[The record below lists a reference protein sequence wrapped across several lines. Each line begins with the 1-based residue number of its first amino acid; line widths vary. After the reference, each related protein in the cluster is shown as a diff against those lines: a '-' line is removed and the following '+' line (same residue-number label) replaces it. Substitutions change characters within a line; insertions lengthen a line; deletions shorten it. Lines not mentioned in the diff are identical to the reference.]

1 MLIRLDKKTNSGYN
15 PDDILLK
22 EGAFDILIKLNEGP
36 KSFIDLKNTGR
47 SPNTILT
54 RLRGLQ
60 KSGLVQSKLYVVT
73 KGKKP
78 RIMYILTAEGQELV
92 NKYSPIKA
100 NYLEVRRTIEEL
112 EDKIF
117 EQKKSIKLLL
127 LQAKLRK

>member
-1 MLIRLDKKTNSGYN
+1 
-15 PDDILLK
+15 
-22 EGAFDILIKLNEGP
+22 
-36 KSFIDLKNTGR
+36 
-47 SPNTILT
+47 
-54 RLRGLQ
+54 
-60 KSGLVQSKLYVVT
+60 
-73 KGKKP
+73 
-78 RIMYILTAEGQELV
+78 MYILTAEGQELV